1 LLARLSCPRGPLHQ
15 GVTFPR
21 RNTARL
27 GVDVL
32 GERCD
37 AAAEA
42 FCDVEAKF
50 DEHIESSVLAL
61 GAVLMMAIKDDCEEA
76 IVGLNR
82 AALAAIRPQLVSAIA
97 QDADR
102 ALAQNEEAA

>member
-1 LLARLSCPRGPLHQ
+1 
-15 GVTFPR
+15 
-21 RNTARL
+21 
-27 GVDVL
+27 
-32 GERCD
+32 
-37 AAAEA
+37 
-42 FCDVEAKF
+42 
-50 DEHIESSVLAL
+50 
-61 GAVLMMAIKDDCEEA
+61 MMAIKDDCEEA